1 MNDLSDIRIKDAA
14 PHIFRRPFLFVE
26 SNTKM
31 LQIATFFA
39 IGPQIYVDGIIV
51 IDEVLKRPVGR
62 IGSKH
67 IISSILDSGYPAFF
81 QKKASEIMDSSVIPL
96 ETDSPVK
103 EALEVFERTRF
114 AFIPILTKKEDKMD
128 DLDDSF
134 KVVTA
139 SLAIRDILPL
149 IVKANLNISIR
160 ELSSQLVSL
169 DGNTS
174 IKNALDYMLNNGI
187 RNIGIRQEGSA
198 HDDVTSENSEI
209 KSNLPGI
216 INDRK
221 ILEFLLSHDAR
232 TVFRKNG
239 IAGLADLNIVDNLD
253 IISATTVKSNT
264 TVSRA
269 AELLMDIHNPYLV
282 LEDNEKGEYNYVVTP
297 WDIVMKTLLG
307 GRSNNYISYVQ

>member
-1 MNDLSDIRIKDAA
+1 MNHLSEIRIKDAA

-26 SNTKM
+26 SGTQM

-51 IDEVLKRPVGR
+51 IDEVQKKPVGR
-62 IGSKH
+62 INCKH
-67 IISSILDSGYPAFF
+67 IISSILDSDYPDCL
-81 QKKASEIMDSSVIPL
+81 QKKASQIMDSSVIPL
-96 ETDSPVK
+96 ETDSPMK

-114 AFIPILTKKEDKMD
+114 AFIPILTKKGDRLD

-139 SLAIRDILPL
+139 SLTIRDILP
-149 IVKANLNISIR
+149 IIAKANLNISIR

-169 DGNTS
+169 HGNTS
-174 IKNALDYMLNNGI
+174 IRIALDYMLNNGI
-187 RNIGIRQEGSA
+187 RNIGIRQEGSLEIA
-198 HDDVTSENSEI
+198 HDDVATENSRI
-209 KSNLPGI
+209 KSILPGI

-221 ILEFLLSHDAR
+221 ILEFLLSHNGR
-232 TVFRKNG
+232 TVLRKNG
-239 IAGLADLNIVDNLD
+239 IAGLGDLNIVNNLD
-253 IISATTVKSNT
+253 IISPTTVKSNT

-269 AELLMDIHNPYLV
+269 AELLMDIHNPCLI
-282 LEDNEKGEYNYVVTP
+282 LEDNKKGEHNYIITP

-307 GRSNNYISYVQ
+307 GMSNN

>member
-26 SNTKM
+26 SNTQM
-31 LQIATFFA
+31 LQIATFLA

-51 IDEVLKRPVGR
+51 IDEVQKRPVGR
-62 IGSKH
+62 ISSKH
-67 IISSILDSGYPAFF
+67 IICSILDSGYPDCF
-81 QKKASEIMDSSVIPL
+81 QKKASQIMDSSVIPL

-139 SLAIRDILPL
+139 SLTIRDLLPL
-149 IVKANLNISIR
+149 IAKANLNISIR
-160 ELSSQLVSL
+160 ELSSQLISL
-169 DGNTS
+169 NGNTS
-174 IKNALDYMLNNGI
+174 VRIALDYMLSYGI
-187 RNIGIRQEGSA
+187 RNIGIRQEGPA
-198 HDDVTSENSEI
+198 HDDVTSRNSGI
-209 KSNLPGI
+209 KPNLAGI

-232 TVFRKNG
+232 AVLRKNG

-264 TVSRA
+264 TVRRA
-269 AELLMDIHNPYLV
+269 AELLMDIHNPCLI
-282 LEDNEKGEYNYVVTP
+282 LEDNGKREHNYVITP

-307 GRSNNYISYVQ
+307 GKSNN

>member
-1 MNDLSDIRIKDAA
+1 MNHLSDIRIKDAA

-26 SNTKM
+26 SNTQM

-51 IDEVLKRPVGR
+51 IDEVQKRPIGR
-62 IGSKH
+62 ISTKH
-67 IISSILDSGYPAFF
+67 IISSILDSGYPDCL
-81 QKKASEIMDSSVIPL
+81 QKKASQIMDRSVIPL
-96 ETDSPVK
+96 EMDSPIK

-149 IVKANLNISIR
+149 IAKADLNISIR
-160 ELSSQLVSL
+160 ELSSQLISL

-174 IKNALDYMLNNGI
+174 FKIALDYMLNNGI
-187 RNIGIRQEGSA
+187 RNIGIRQEGST
-198 HDDVTSENSEI
+198 HDDVATENSGI

-221 ILEFLLSHDAR
+221 ILEFLLSHDGR
-232 TVFRKNG
+232 TVLRKNG
-239 IAGLADLNIVDNLD
+239 IAGLTDLSIVDNLD
-253 IISATTVKSNT
+253 IISPTTVKSNT

-269 AELLMDIHNPYLV
+269 AELLMDIHNPYLI
-282 LEDNEKGEYNYVVTP
+282 LEDNEKGEHNYIITP
-297 WDIVMKTLLG
+297 WDIVMKTLLEG
-307 GRSNNYISYVQ
+307 VSNN